1 MMIREKP
8 TLQKG
13 LLCGIQCAPQDCF
26 FIKFLKRTREN
37 ALHFPNLCGI
47 VRMLRVNRL
56 PAHKCAERSI
66 L

>member
-26 FIKFLKRTREN
+26 SIKFVKHTRELVYN
-37 ALHFPNLCGI
+37 FRGQSEC
-47 VRMLRVNRL
+47 
-56 PAHKCAERSI
+56 K
-66 L
+66 